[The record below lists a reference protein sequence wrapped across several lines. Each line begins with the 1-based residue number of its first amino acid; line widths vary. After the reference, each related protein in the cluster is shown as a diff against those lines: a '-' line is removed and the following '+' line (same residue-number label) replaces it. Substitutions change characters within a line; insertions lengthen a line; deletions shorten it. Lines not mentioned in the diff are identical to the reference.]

1 MTNEYDER
9 ELSGKNERMSRNEG
23 PFQSGLSATPR
34 DGMNKRRDLKNI
46 SREGSNGAA
55 PKKITF
61 DDFQITRAAQEAQV
75 EEERRAW
82 KERQDRIDNQKSGIL
97 RMAVPRLKSLRD
109 EMIGV
114 QNKLPFFRR
123 PRPELPEEPE
133 RIPEAPSESSGPY
146 FAEHERSVIRVMRR
160 DPDEMNRAVNE
171 DHTRRDGRSSLDQ
184 DILNNGQRLNDRLS
198 PAEQEYRE
206 EYSDEQEVQDDR
218 NIFEEEDVVS
228 GDEAVFAEGQSIAD
242 DDDKL
247 EDKIEER
254 SFIPDDT
261 GSPRDFSVAQKFEE
275 VLNSDFLSDEDEEIE
290 SEYEDEEIE
299 SEYEEGE
306 IESDVEEETEELEL
320 ASDEEWEE
328 QFSEQDEDREAEE
341 YSEEEEELALEA
353 VEEIRVASIASSSR
367 EEEEQVELEESIQ
380 EILQEEEM
388 AYEVPDVPL
397 EPRIEP
403 SLKAYL
409 DALRSFD
416 SYPRRAHEPRDP
428 RADFVVLLGELLD
441 ILREQVEATSA
452 MFFWVNSKNQQ
463 LVLESAA
470 LDDRAYQ
477 FLVADKRFPIE
488 LDAVSRVVSKRT
500 PELHSSIAS
509 QAELDL
515 IPYYRDAIG
524 IASFA
529 GMPVLFG
536 DGLVAVLTVD
546 STIEENF
553 SQETLRILT
562 NYSKLIA
569 GLIRSYI
576 EKYDLL
582 ASARTLESARKLHQI
597 VSPDTSLRVLREQR
611 KNPDYILRALTEAA
625 SEIIDWDWLVAAS
638 FDETRRLWSIA
649 SLQSKHGGA
658 YMPPQ
663 TPIALAESLV
673 GKCLQTGRSVRQ
685 DVLSAQSI
693 RYNLE
698 EDRAAAV
705 GHSFLVIPIRTTNKN
720 YGALAI
726 EHTERARYTDADVET
741 LEHLARSAAAALEI
755 VALSEIVGERAL
767 TDLLTTTLNKRGL
780 LMRSREELAR
790 AMEFDEP
797 LTFVLF
803 EIDGA
808 SEFASRFVQ
817 EDSDTIVLAI
827 ARMLRF
833 GARPFDVI
841 ARAGEHRFAVLLVR
855 MTDEE
860 GYLWSEKMRKMIV
873 SEVIAI
879 GKRSFSVTVS
889 IGVSGARRDGTIEE
903 LIEGAELAIE
913 RAKELGGN
921 NVIVY

>member
-1 MTNEYDER
+1 MTNEYDQR
-9 ELSGKNERMSRNEG
+9 DPHKTDDWSTNSDG
-23 PFQSGLSATPR
+23 PR
-34 DGMNKRRDLKNI
+34 DRR
-46 SREGSNGAA
+46 A

-75 EEERRAW
+75 EEERRVW
-82 KERQDRIDNQKSGIL
+82 KERQERIDQHKPGIL
-97 RMAVPRLKSLRD
+97 RLAVPRLKSLRD

-114 QNKLPFFRR
+114 QNKLPFFKR
-123 PRPELPEEPE
+123 PRPEQDGESKVVNRPASIAEPPRDSNE
-133 RIPEAPSESSGPY
+133 PY
-146 FAEHERSVIRVMRR
+146 FADHERSVIRVMRR
-160 DPDEMNRAVNE
+160 DTLEEPPIQIPPNDDVVLSDRTLIESYYESPDAEPLEAV
-171 DHTRRDGRSSLDQ
+171 
-184 DILNNGQRLNDRLS
+184 
-198 PAEQEYRE
+198 
-206 EYSDEQEVQDDR
+206 SDDLTS
-218 NIFEEEDVVS
+218 FEEEES
-228 GDEAVFAEGQSIAD
+228 PIDEEI
-242 DDDKL
+242 L
-247 EDKIEER
+247 EIEPNEVEE
-254 SFIPDDT
+254 I
-261 GSPRDFSVAQKFEE
+261 EE
-275 VLNSDFLSDEDEEIE
+275 VLEDITEEEDIDSFEDEWASSESVAPVSASFEKESTPFEMDPSPFE
-290 SEYEDEEIE
+290 SERASFEMEPVAIRKIV
-299 SEYEEGE
+299 G
-306 IESDVEEETEELEL
+306 EELEF
-320 ASDEEWEE
+320 ASPEPVFA
-328 QFSEQDEDREAEE
+328 QT
-341 YSEEEEELALEA
+341 
-353 VEEIRVASIASSSR
+353 VET
-367 EEEEQVELEESIQ
+367 
-380 EILQEEEM
+380 
-388 AYEVPDVPL
+388 VPSDNGVLL

-403 SLKAYL
+403 SLKAFL
-409 DALRSFD
+409 DSLRAFD
-416 SYPRRAHEPRDP
+416 SYPRRAHEHRDP

-452 MFFWVNSKNQQ
+452 MFFWVNSRKQH

-477 FLVADKRFPIE
+477 FLVSDKRFPIE
-488 LDAVSRVVSKRT
+488 LDAVSRVVAKRK
-500 PELHSSIAS
+500 PELHSSIPA

-524 IASFA
+524 IRSFA

-546 STIEENF
+546 SVIEENYT
-553 SQETLRILT
+553 QETLRILT
-562 NYSKLIA
+562 SYSRLIS

-625 SEIIDWDWLVAAS
+625 SEIIDWDWLAAAS
-638 FDETRRLWSIA
+638 FDETRRIWSIA
-649 SLQSKHGGA
+649 TLQSKHGGA
-658 YMPPQ
+658 YVPPQ
-663 TPIALAESLV
+663 TPISLSDSLV
-673 GKCLQTGRSVRQ
+673 GKCLQSGRSIRQ
-685 DVLSAQSI
+685 DVLTPQSI
-693 RYNLE
+693 RYNIE
-698 EDRAAAV
+698 EDRNAAA
-705 GHSFLVIPIRTTNKN
+705 GHSFMVIPIRTTNKN

-726 EHTERARYTDADVET
+726 EHTERARFTDADVET

-755 VALSEIVGERAL
+755 IALSEIVGERAL
-767 TDLLTTTLNKRGL
+767 TDLLTGALNKRGL
-780 LMRSREELAR
+780 LMRINEELSR

-808 SEFASRFVQ
+808 SEFASRFAQ

-827 ARMLRF
+827 TRLLRF
-833 GARPFDVI
+833 GVRPFDVI
-841 ARAGEHRFAVLLVR
+841 ARAGEYSFSAILVR

-889 IGVSGARRDGTIEE
+889 IGVSGARRDGTVEE

-913 RAKELGGN
+913 RARELGGN